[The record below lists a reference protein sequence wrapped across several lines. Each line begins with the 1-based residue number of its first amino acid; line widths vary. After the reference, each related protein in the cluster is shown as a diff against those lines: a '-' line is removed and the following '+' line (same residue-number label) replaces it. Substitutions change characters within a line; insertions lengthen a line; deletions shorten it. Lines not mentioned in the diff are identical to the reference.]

1 MRNEEVVSVEPIGQT
16 ARVRGDDPPRVA
28 RNEESSVRVT
38 RTVEP
43 TPPQIEPE
51 PGFRVEE
58 AIEFQTPPEPAQRG
72 AFAPLAALPELPDL
86 SKLVLSELEQ
96 SGQLGDVLP
105 GPTRAEQNQPE
116 LDGPPESRPGDATVV
131 RPVSESST
139 HRSPDSYNP
148 AEPPEAPSEPRRLSP
163 LTATTPVRPP
173 ETPQTRA
180 EGQSGDTGT
189 GEQGS
194 QEDGSERRGP
204 AALERPQP
212 KLAAPP
218 AAAPLAAGA
227 SGLSDR
233 MDPTDEFISSEQELK
248 GGTALLGSE
257 KLEAVANRQAA
268 NTVASLLKKA
278 NPEQDLQNLDED
290 SAVHGLSLIMK
301 AMGGFNTART
311 ARVQNRAMALA
322 DELGVKDFRTRKQ
335 IRYGSV
341 LQDVGQTGL
350 DLSEADPELLSEMAE
365 FLASEPDRN
374 LRGLHQAA
382 LLRDVGQIAIPES
395 IRNQAGELTEEE
407 SELMRLHPELGQEIV
422 SVVPSLRHLG
432 PVIRGHHE
440 RWDGQGYPDGL
451 RGTRIPLAARII
463 AVADTFEGLSEQ
475 GMGLSEARSALEEG
489 AGSAFDPRMIEAF
502 LRVLDSQPKA

>member
-1 MRNEEVVSVEPIGQT
+1 M
-16 ARVRGDDPPRVA
+16 
-28 RNEESSVRVT
+28 
-38 RTVEP
+38 
-43 TPPQIEPE
+43 
-51 PGFRVEE
+51 
-58 AIEFQTPPEPAQRG
+58 QR
-72 AFAPLAALPELPDL
+72 APLPELSPNLPEVPDL
-86 SKLVLSELEQ
+86 ALSELEQ
-96 SGQLGDVLP
+96 SGQIGDLLP
-105 GPTRAEQNQPE
+105 TSPRAEQGPSDP
-116 LDGPPESRPGDATVV
+116 DGPPESRPGNATVV

-139 HRSPDSYNP
+139 HRSPDAYNP
-148 AEPPEAPSEPRRLSP
+148 AEPPETPRRLSP
-163 LTATTPVRPP
+163 LTATAPVRPP
-173 ETPQTRA
+173 EAPHAQA

-194 QEDGSERRGP
+194 QEHGSERRSP
-204 AALERPQP
+204 APLERPQP

-218 AAAPLAAGA
+218 PAAPLAPSA
-227 SGLSDR
+227 SGLPDR
-233 MDPTDEFISSEQELK
+233 MDPSDEFISSEQELK

-268 NTVASLLKKA
+268 NTVASLLKRA

-301 AMGGFNTART
+301 AMGGFNMGRT

-341 LQDVGQTGL
+341 LQDLGQTGL
-350 DLSEADPELLSEMAE
+350 DLSQADPELLNEMAE

-382 LLRDVGQIAIPES
+382 LLRDIGQIAIPES
-395 IRNQAGELTEEE
+395 IRNKAAELTDEE

-440 RWDGQGYPDGL
+440 RWDGEGYPDGL
-451 RGTRIPLAARII
+451 RGNRIPLAARII
-463 AVADTFEGLSEQ
+463 AVADLFETMSEQ
-475 GMGLSEARSALEEG
+475 GMSLAEARSALEEG
-489 AGSAFDPRMIEAF
+489 AGTAFDPRMIEAF
-502 LRVLDSQPKA
+502 SRVLESQPQP